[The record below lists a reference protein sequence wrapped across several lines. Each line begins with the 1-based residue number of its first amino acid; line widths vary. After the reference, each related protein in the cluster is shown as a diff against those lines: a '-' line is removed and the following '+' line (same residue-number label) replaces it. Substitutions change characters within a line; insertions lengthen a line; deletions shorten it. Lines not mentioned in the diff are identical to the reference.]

1 MNYAVNGQ
9 KIGTLCKKLQV
20 SIMFEKLTKKSHF
33 LNFASEASYVYIF
46 IEKVSK
52 KSLKIEIETFFDDF

>member
-1 MNYAVNGQ
+1 
-9 KIGTLCKKLQV
+9 
-20 SIMFEKLTKKSHF
+20 MFEKLSKKSHF

-52 KSLKIEIETFFDDF
+52 KKIEIETFFDDF

>member
-1 MNYAVNGQ
+1 
-9 KIGTLCKKLQV
+9 
-20 SIMFEKLTKKSHF
+20 MFEKLTKKSHF

-52 KSLKIEIETFFDDF
+52 KKVKKLKLRHFLMIFKHCVAVLQQHLVAQKKGVL

>member
-1 MNYAVNGQ
+1 
-9 KIGTLCKKLQV
+9 
-20 SIMFEKLTKKSHF
+20 MFEKLTKKSHF

-52 KSLKIEIETFFDDF
+52 KKFKNWNWDIFWWFLNTVLQFCNDIW